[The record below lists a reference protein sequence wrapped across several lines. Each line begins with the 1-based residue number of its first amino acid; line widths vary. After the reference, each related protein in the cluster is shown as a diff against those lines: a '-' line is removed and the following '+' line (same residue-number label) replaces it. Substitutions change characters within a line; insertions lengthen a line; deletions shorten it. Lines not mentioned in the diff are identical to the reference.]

1 MEWRVAWL
9 ADGTWNGIT
18 WTAEWVWNGV
28 AWLADEVWYGV
39 TWLAE
44 WIWNGLTWIGTL
56 FLPGNFVTDGV
67 VSFYYGYLD
76 SKSEN
81 PLHRPFFFSTVINFL
96 IEIDFSQDQ
105 VFYFLIE

>member
-1 MEWRVAWL
+1 MEWCVAWL

-28 AWLADEVWYGV
+28 AWLADGV
-39 TWLAE
+39 LTGVAWLAE

-81 PLHRPFFFSTVINFL
+81 PLHRPFWLFVTSKVAYQHTFAWIS
-96 IEIDFSQDQ
+96 
-105 VFYFLIE
+105 Y